1 MLCNCSFRRLNH
13 HVVDTDTP
21 PFENI
26 DFSISF
32 LKSIGF
38 DLAKPA
44 SLITLKL
51 KLDSFDK

>member
-13 HVVDTDTP
+13 HVVATDTP

-51 KLDSFDK
+51 KLDSFCK